1 MGDALDIT
9 VRRERGV
16 VIAAVAGGVDISTA
30 ARLRECLSGLAD
42 GRDADRGPEPRHVHR
57 FGWARGA
64 GRRGPPRRR
73 ARRQPACGLRPAAHP
88 QAVVADRGGPPDS
101 ARGHRGRGADVPG
114 GVPGRSRLVA
124 PGQLACRGHRD
135 AEQAPGPGP
144 PIRGSPRPTAVS
156 GQVPRADR
164 ANQWRQPKHPAGPG
178 SAAARADDTRPVRIY
193 CPERAGCSAP
203 APSVSS
209 KRAVCGRSDEAAAA
223 DRLGGMLARFASPAR
238 LALHIGLFFSAACR
252 GLAAGLGGAVPW
264 TLPL

>member
-144 PIRGSPRPTAVS
+144 PIRGSPRPMRSRARYRGPIGPTSGGSRSIPPGQALRRRGQVIPCPFGSIVPNGPGAPLRRPRCRPS
-156 GQVPRADR
+156 GQYAGGWMR
-164 ANQWRQPKHPAGPG
+164 RQP
-178 SAAARADDTRPVRIY
+178 RI
-193 CPERAGCSAP
+193 G
-203 APSVSS
+203 
-209 KRAVCGRSDEAAAA
+209 
-223 DRLGGMLARFASPAR
+223 
-238 LALHIGLFFSAACR
+238 
-252 GLAAGLGGAVPW
+252 
-264 TLPL
+264 